1 MTINQAFS
9 KPLIAW
15 TSSQFKEWFGDME
28 FNAKKK
34 VKKLIST
41 KLTRAMTDQQ
51 IFDEFHP
58 TECSLEEV
66 LATLKTLDKFTWCI
80 FYCKDKVGVLRAVGV
95 CWRARGDGW
104 YVIACLVTRPFE
116 WFDDSR
122 VFSRN
127 SRGTKALGTSDTLTL
142 EPSVPSAF
150 DATTIEGRLRAL
162 EDFQIVAKHH
172 VVSDRAPKEVLE
184 RGTMEVVIK
193 DLKNIMFWAD
203 YGLGKARNGS
213 AIEETIAAIKSYSEY
228 LGYGQTKNI
237 KLGRY
242 LK

>member
-41 KLTRAMTDQQ
+41 KLTRAMTNQQ
-51 IFDEFHP
+51 IFDELHP
-58 TECSLEEV
+58 TECSLEDV
-66 LATLKTLDKFTWCI
+66 LATLKTLDKSPWCI
-80 FYCKDKVGVLRAVGV
+80 FYCKDKDGVVLRAVDA
-95 CWRARGDGW
+95 CWRTDVDGW
-104 YVIACLVTRPFE
+104 SVDAGHVADPFV
-116 WFDDSR
+116 WRGAFR

-127 SRGTKALGTSDTLTL
+127 SRGTKVLGTADTLTL

-162 EDFQIVAKHH
+162 EDFQKKV
-172 VVSDRAPKEVLE
+172 EE
-184 RGTMEVVIK
+184 ENN
-193 DLKNIMFWAD
+193 KN
-203 YGLGKARNGS
+203 
-213 AIEETIAAIKSYSEY
+213 
-228 LGYGQTKNI
+228 
-237 KLGRY
+237 
-242 LK
+242 